1 MSRALSAEPTAGRPR
16 ILILCAHLHEDRARK
31 QDRDYLQP
39 MAGLHVASLIDRSR
53 YAVTLYHD
61 MWHGPYDTASVAPGE
76 FELVILTGLLMDFDR
91 MRQLAYMFRRVGA
104 KVVAGGSFC
113 TLFPD
118 FALQYFDAICT
129 GGVEAIRQVMRDH
142 EMRALGGVY
151 RSAQGNI
158 ASYTV
163 DHSLFA
169 EHGIHIPLHYIEA
182 SRGCNFK
189 CDFCSIPAERARHAI
204 YPGSDIARNIEDSI
218 DSSPRFSLRRL
229 WPMVWFIDNNFSN
242 NLPHLREI
250 CRYLKSHKRVRMW
263 GALVTQDLL
272 RNREVIKLMARSKC
286 RGLFTGIESFDP
298 KFIAAHNKR
307 QNEQRGE
314 RNVAEDIAYAESLGM
329 MITYGYLFDPRM
341 STIAE
346 MEAELRGVLNSAL
359 LHHPYF
365 LAFVAPL
372 AGTKLFWD
380 AARAGELLPNLRL
393 RDLDGRCIAYRNTRD
408 SPEALGQFAARIFGA
423 PHLYMSR
430 RNLFSRFVRH
440 LLRHGWRDPAS
451 LYLFWENRSRLARL
465 GRKHAKDRKRTYMGG
480 TDILD
485 PQYEDFPADITE
497 ADRRKYFD
505 PLPVTDGSGA
515 LADWLLPYAPPA
527 LTRSPARAQSAA

>member
-1 MSRALSAEPTAGRPR
+1 MSRAFSAEPTAVRPR
-16 ILILCAHLHEDRARK
+16 VLILCAHLHEDRARK

-53 YAVTLYHD
+53 YVVTLYHD
-61 MWHGPYDTASVAPGE
+61 MWHGPYDTASVVPGQYE
-76 FELVILTGLLMDFDR
+76 MVILTGLLMDFDR
-91 MRQLAYMFRRVGA
+91 MRQLAYVFKRAGA

-113 TLFPD
+113 TLFPEM
-118 FALQYFDAICT
+118 ALQYFDAICT

-142 EMRALGGVY
+142 EAGALGGIY
-151 RSAQGNI
+151 RSPQGNI

-169 EHGIHIPLHYIEA
+169 EHGIDIPLHYIEA

-218 DSSPRFSLRRL
+218 DSSKRFSLRRL

-272 RNREVIKLMARSKC
+272 RNREVIKLMAESKC

-307 QNEQRGE
+307 QNEQ
-314 RNVAEDIAYAESLGM
+314 
-329 MITYGYLFDPRM
+329 
-341 STIAE
+341 
-346 MEAELRGVLNSAL
+346 
-359 LHHPYF
+359 
-365 LAFVAPL
+365 
-372 AGTKLFWD
+372 
-380 AARAGELLPNLRL
+380 
-393 RDLDGRCIAYRNTRD
+393 
-408 SPEALGQFAARIFGA
+408 
-423 PHLYMSR
+423 
-430 RNLFSRFVRH
+430 
-440 LLRHGWRDPAS
+440 
-451 LYLFWENRSRLARL
+451 
-465 GRKHAKDRKRTYMGG
+465 
-480 TDILD
+480 
-485 PQYEDFPADITE
+485 
-497 ADRRKYFD
+497 
-505 PLPVTDGSGA
+505 
-515 LADWLLPYAPPA
+515 
-527 LTRSPARAQSAA
+527 